1 MAPDWK
7 NPMLKVKAPK
17 VVPDPLEPISIQ
29 DSQARINTCQRR
41 DRIGKR
47 DHALFLFLLDAGGRA
62 REACNMN
69 IKDVDLKTGA
79 VMVRYGKGGKTRMV
93 FIGRTTRRAIRACA
107 MTLSLP
113 FLFPKMNGVLPM
125 RG

>member
-1 MAPDWK
+1 
-7 NPMLKVKAPK
+7 MLKVKAPK

-29 DSQARINTCQRR
+29 DSRGRINTCKRG

-47 DHALFLFLLDAGGRA
+47 DHALFLFLLDAGARA

-107 MTLSLP
+107 MTLILS
-113 FLFPKMNGVLPM
+113 FLFPKMKSVLPM